1 MKPRL
6 GIMHYSYPP
15 VVGGVETVIK
25 QQAHLFADHG
35 FSVTLV
41 MGEGATDRQDIKIT
55 LIPQMKSLRNINTTL
70 YQQILDQKDYPPG
83 FDELSKE
90 IYGMLESSL
99 KDLDIIIIHD
109 MLTLKFNVAFNMA
122 MRQYISVHHEKKY
135 IAWTQDISLDEDSKR
150 FVFVNDKLDQL
161 LYTPVPGVY
170 YIAVSN
176 YLKNSLEQLIGF
188 PKDLARVIPNAIP
201 IAEYLNL
208 QPITKSII
216 ERRGLLDADPL
227 IFIPSKM
234 MPHKN
239 IDICIKVLSELKP
252 TYPNAKI
259 VISARAFH
267 HNSDND
273 YIWKID
279 SMIHELGL
287 DKDVIIVQDE
297 LNPGANDYEVLKDLY
312 KICDVVFFLSSYEN
326 FGLPILESGITRAPI
341 ICNDL
346 QVFHE
351 LSAANIYFTNIS
363 RPPHEVAKFVDEV
376 INSQKTGNLFREI
389 KRRHGLE
396 TVFKNQML
404 PFIERISTPSISS
417 PSAPASS

>member
-1 MKPRL
+1 
-6 GIMHYSYPP
+6 MHYSYPP

-35 FSVTLV
+35 FPVTLV

-83 FDELSKE
+83 FSELSRE
-90 IYGMLESSL
+90 IYLLLETSL

-109 MLTLKFNVAFNMA
+109 MLTLKFNVAFNQA

-135 IAWTQDISLDEDSKR
+135 IAWTHDISLDEDSKR

-161 LYTPVPGVY
+161 IYTPVPGVY
-170 YIAVSN
+170 YIAISN
-176 YLKNSLEQLIGF
+176 FLKNSLEQLIGF

-201 IAEYLNL
+201 IAQYLNL
-208 QPITKSII
+208 QPITKNII
-216 ERRGLLDADPL
+216 ERRGLLEADPL

-239 IDICIKVLSELKP
+239 IDIAIKILSEIKKTKP
-252 TYPNAKI
+252 SAKI

-287 DKDVIIVQDE
+287 DKDVIIIQDE

-326 FGLPILESGITRAPI
+326 FGLPIIESGITRTPI

-346 QVFHE
+346 EVFHE
-351 LSAANIYFTNIS
+351 LSANDIYFTNIS
-363 RPPHEVAKFVDEV
+363 RPPHEIAEFVNEV
-376 INSQKTGNLFREI
+376 LNSQKTGNLFREI

-396 TVFKNQML
+396 TVFKNQIL
-404 PFIERISTPSISS
+404 PLIEHIAALNIPSS
-417 PSAPASS
+417 SAPVST